1 MRISDWSSD
10 VCSSDL
16 PAVVIAS
23 AGTVNTGAVDDL
35 AAIAE
40 VADAEGLWLH
50 VDGCIGALLA
60 IAPENAWRVA
70 GLERADSV
78 ALDPHKWLHAPFE
91 RSEER
96 RVGKECV
103 STCRSRWSPYH

>member
-78 ALDPHKWLHAPFE
+78 ALEP
-91 RSEER
+91 RSEAR
-96 RVGKECV
+96 RGGKGCV
-103 STCRSRWSPYH
+103 CTCRSWWSPKH

>member
-16 PAVVIAS
+16 PK
-23 AGTVNTGAVDDL
+23 N
-35 AAIAE
+35 
-40 VADAEGLWLH
+40 
-50 VDGCIGALLA
+50 
-60 IAPENAWRVA
+60 
-70 GLERADSV
+70 ERAAETACCLKP
-78 ALDPHKWLHAPFE
+78 ALKSRQLVERRQFVEDVPGPKLARMGERHDRIDRDIHPKRQQRLRH